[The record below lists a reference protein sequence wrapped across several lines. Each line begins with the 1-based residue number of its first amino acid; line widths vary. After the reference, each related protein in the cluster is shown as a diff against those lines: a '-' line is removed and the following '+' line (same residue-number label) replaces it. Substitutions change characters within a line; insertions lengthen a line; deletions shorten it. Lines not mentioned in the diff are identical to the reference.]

1 MKVYIQTDIE
11 GIAGF
16 CFRENR
22 ANTGVEGVQHRY
34 RMYKLLTAEV
44 NAAVK
49 AAFDEG
55 ADEVYVNDNHG
66 SGYNIMFEDLDD
78 RCQVIHGR
86 NGSCGIWLP
95 ILDSSFDCMLQIGMH
110 AMGATPNAIIP
121 HSRWEVN
128 DGAFFLSEGTMAAA
142 IAGDLGVPSV
152 MMAGDDK
159 ICAEFREKIPNI
171 EQVQTKLALSCYQA
185 CSLIPSRS
193 CKLIYEAARRG
204 IARRHEIKPYCVK
217 GPVRLRLWDN
227 DTHVPPLSP
236 LGETIERPTMTQAMH
251 DYYSANQASLPWHK
265 DPSVNMDG
273 FMFP

>member
-22 ANTGVEGVQHRY
+22 KNTGVEGVQHRY

-55 ADEVYVNDNHG
+55 ADEVYINDNHG
-66 SGYNIMFEDLDD
+66 SGYNILFEELDE
-78 RCQVIHGR
+78 RCQIIHGR

-95 ILDSSFDCMLQIGMH
+95 ILDSTFDCMVQIGMH
-110 AMGATPNAIIP
+110 AMGATKNAIIP
-121 HSRWEVN
+121 HSLWEVN
-128 DGAFFLSEGTMAAA
+128 DGEFYLSEGTMAAA
-142 IAGDLGVPSV
+142 IAGDMGVPSV
-152 MMAGDDK
+152 MMSGDDK
-159 ICAEFREKIPNI
+159 ICAEFREKIPEI
-171 EQVQTKLALSCYQA
+171 EQVQTKQALSCYQA
-185 CSLIPSRS
+185 CSLIPSMA
-193 CKLIYEAARRG
+193 CKKIYEAARRG
-204 IARRHEIKPYCVK
+204 IARRHEIKPYIIK

-236 LGETIERPTMTQAMH
+236 LGEAIERPTISQAMK
-251 DYYSANQASLPWHK
+251 DYYPHNRASLPWSK
-265 DPSVNMDG
+265 AADGNMDG

>member
-1 MKVYIQTDIE
+1 MKVYVQTDIE

-34 RMYKLLTAEV
+34 RMYKLLTDEV
-44 NAAVK
+44 NAAVR

-55 ADEVYVNDNHG
+55 AEEVIVNDNHG
-66 SGYNIMFEDLDD
+66 SGYNILFEELDE
-78 RCQVIHGR
+78 RCRIVHGR

-95 ILDSSFDCMLQIGMH
+95 LLDASFDCMVQIGMH
-110 AMGATPNAIIP
+110 AMGATKNAIIP

-142 IAGDLGVPSV
+142 IAGDMGVPSV

-159 ICAEFREKIPNI
+159 ICAEFREKIPGI
-171 EQVQTKLALSCYQA
+171 VQVQTKQALSCYQA
-185 CSLIPSRS
+185 CSLIPKRS
-193 CKLIYEAARRG
+193 CQLIYEAARRG
-204 IARRHEIKPYCVK
+204 IARRGEIKPFVVQ

-227 DTHVPPLSP
+227 NTHVPPLSP
-236 LGETIERPTMTQAMH
+236 LGETIERPTITQAFR
-251 DYYSANQASLPWHK
+251 DYYPANRPSLPWSK
-265 DPSVNMDG
+265 GPSVDMDG

>member
-1 MKVYIQTDIE
+1 MKVYVQTDIE

-34 RMYKLLTAEV
+34 RMYKLLTDEV
-44 NAAVK
+44 NAAVR

-55 ADEVYVNDNHG
+55 AEEVIVNDNHG
-66 SGYNIMFEDLDD
+66 SGYNILFEELDE
-78 RCQVIHGR
+78 RCRIVHGR
-86 NGSCGIWLP
+86 NGSCGVWLP
-95 ILDSSFDCMLQIGMH
+95 LLDESFDCMVQIGMH
-110 AMGATPNAIIP
+110 AMGATKNAIIP

-128 DGAFFLSEGTMAAA
+128 DGAFYLSEGTMAAA

-159 ICAEFREKIPNI
+159 ICAEFREKIPDI
-171 EQVQTKLALSCYQA
+171 EQVQTKQALSCYQA
-185 CSLIPSRS
+185 CSLIPKRA
-193 CKLIYEAARRG
+193 CKLIYEAARQG
-204 IARRHEIKPYCVK
+204 IARRKEIKPFVVK

-227 DTHVPPLSP
+227 NTHVPPLSP
-236 LGETIERPTMTQAMH
+236 LGETIERPTITQAFR
-251 DYYSANQASLPWHK
+251 DYYPANRPSLPWSK
-265 DPSVNMDG
+265 GPSVDMDG

>member
-1 MKVYIQTDIE
+1 MKVFIQTDIE

-22 ANTGVEGVQHRY
+22 GNPGTENVQHRY
-34 RMYKLLTAEV
+34 RMYKLLTDEV

-66 SGYNIMFEDLDD
+66 TGYNILFEELDE
-78 RCQVIHGR
+78 RCQIIHGR
-86 NGSCGIWLP
+86 NGSCGVWLP
-95 ILDSSFDCMLQIGMH
+95 LLDSSFDCMVQIGMH
-110 AMGATPNAIIP
+110 AMGATPCSIIP

-128 DGAFFLSEGTMAAA
+128 DGAFYLSEGTMAAA
-142 IAGDLGVPSV
+142 IAGDFGVPSV

-159 ICAEFREKIPNI
+159 ICAEFREKIPDI
-171 EQVQTKLALSCYQA
+171 EQVRTKKALSCYQA
-185 CSLIPSRS
+185 CSLIPSKA

-204 IARRHEIKPYCVK
+204 IARRHEIKPYVIP

-236 LGETIERPTMTQAMH
+236 LGKTIERPTISQAMS
-251 DYYSANQASLPWHK
+251 DYYPANRESLPWYTGAIM
-265 DPSVNMDG
+265 DMDG

>member
-1 MKVYIQTDIE
+1 ML
-11 GIAGF
+11 
-16 CFRENR
+16 RENR
-22 ANTGVEGVQHRY
+22 ANTSVEGVQHRY

-66 SGYNIMFEDLDD
+66 SGYNIIFEELDD
-78 RCQVIHGR
+78 RCQIIHGR
-86 NGSCGIWLP
+86 NSSSGKWLP
-95 ILDSSFDCMLQIGMH
+95 IFDSSFDCMLQIGMH
-110 AMGATPNAIIP
+110 AMGATPCSIIP

-128 DGAFFLSEGTMAAA
+128 DGAFYLSEGTMAAA

-152 MMAGDDK
+152 MMSGDDK
-159 ICAEFREKIPNI
+159 ICAEFREKIPAI
-171 EQVQTKLALSCYQA
+171 EQVQTKKALSCYQA
-185 CSLIPSRS
+185 CSLIPSRA
-193 CKLIYEAARRG
+193 CKLIYEAARKG
-204 IARRHEIKPYCVK
+204 IARRHEIKPFVIR

-236 LGETIERPTMTQAMH
+236 LGETIERPTITEAMS
-251 DYYSANQASLPWHK
+251 DYYPANKESLPWYK
-265 DPSVNMDG
+265 GPIMDMDG

>member
-16 CFRENR
+16 CFREHR

-34 RMYKLLTAEV
+34 RMYKLLTDEV

-66 SGYNIMFEDLDD
+66 TGYNILFEELDE

-86 NGSCGIWLP
+86 NGSCGKWLP
-95 ILDSSFDCMLQIGMH
+95 ILDSSFDCMVQIGMH

-128 DGAFFLSEGTMAAA
+128 DGDFFLSEGTMAAA
-142 IAGDLGVPSV
+142 IAGDFGVPSV

-159 ICAEFREKIPNI
+159 ICAEFREKIPDI
-171 EQVQTKLALSCYQA
+171 EQVQTKQALSCYQA
-185 CSLIPSRS
+185 CSLIPSRC
-193 CKLIYEAARRG
+193 CKLIYEAVRRG
-204 IARRHEIKPYCVK
+204 IARRHEIKPYVIP

-236 LGETIERPTMTQAMH
+236 LGATIERPTISQAMR
-251 DYYSANQASLPWHK
+251 DYYPANQEFLPWYK
-265 DPSVNMDG
+265 EADENMDG

>member
-1 MKVYIQTDIE
+1 MKVYVQTDIE

-34 RMYKLLTAEV
+34 RMYKLLTDEV
-44 NAAVK
+44 NAAVR

-55 ADEVYVNDNHG
+55 AEEVIVNDNHG
-66 SGYNIMFEDLDD
+66 SGYNILFEELDE
-78 RCQVIHGR
+78 RCRIVHGR

-95 ILDSSFDCMLQIGMH
+95 LLDASFDCMVQIGMH
-110 AMGATPNAIIP
+110 AMGATKNAIIP

-142 IAGDLGVPSV
+142 IAGDMGVPSV

-159 ICAEFREKIPNI
+159 ICAEFREKIPGI
-171 EQVQTKLALSCYQA
+171 EQVQTKQALSCYQA
-185 CSLIPSRS
+185 CSLIPKRS
-193 CKLIYEAARRG
+193 CQLIYEAARRG
-204 IARRHEIKPYCVK
+204 IARRGEIKPFVVQ

-227 DTHVPPLSP
+227 NTHVPPLSP
-236 LGETIERPTMTQAMH
+236 LGETIERPTITQAFR
-251 DYYSANQASLPWHK
+251 DYYPANRPSLPWSK
-265 DPSVNMDG
+265 GPSVDMDG

>member
-1 MKVYIQTDIE
+1 MKVYVQTDIE

-34 RMYKLLTAEV
+34 RMYKLLTNEV
-44 NAAVK
+44 NAAVR

-55 ADEVYVNDNHG
+55 AEEVIVNDNHG
-66 SGYNIMFEDLDD
+66 SGYNILFEELDE
-78 RCQVIHGR
+78 RCRIVHGR

-95 ILDSSFDCMLQIGMH
+95 LLDESFDCMVQIGMH
-110 AMGATPNAIIP
+110 AMGATKNAIIP

-142 IAGDLGVPSV
+142 IAGDMGVPSV

-159 ICAEFREKIPNI
+159 ICAEFREKIPGI
-171 EQVQTKLALSCYQA
+171 EQVQTKQALSCYQA
-185 CSLIPSRS
+185 CSLIPKRS
-193 CKLIYEAARRG
+193 CQLIYEAARRG
-204 IARRHEIKPYCVK
+204 IARRGEIKPFVVQ

-227 DTHVPPLSP
+227 NTHVPPLSP
-236 LGETIERPTMTQAMH
+236 LGETIERPTITQAFR
-251 DYYSANQASLPWHK
+251 DYYPANRPSLPWSK
-265 DPSVNMDG
+265 GPSVDMDG